1 MTREGREARAP
12 GCEMHSVVKRN
23 FSPGLSLSG
32 ALAWCREGDPH
43 ASPLS
48 EAPEHFIVHV

>member
-1 MTREGREARAP
+1 MTAKDAKPAPLAAR
-12 GCEMHSVVKRN
+12 CSVVKRN

-43 ASPLS
+43 ASPLR